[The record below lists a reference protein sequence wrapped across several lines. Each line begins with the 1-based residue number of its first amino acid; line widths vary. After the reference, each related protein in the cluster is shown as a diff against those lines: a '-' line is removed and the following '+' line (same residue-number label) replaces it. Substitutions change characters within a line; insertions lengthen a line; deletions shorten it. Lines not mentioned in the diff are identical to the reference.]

1 MRFIRRYKS
10 EIYGNYRRAA
20 LVDGFVASVV
30 MAAYV
35 LISSLVGLPVS
46 APETYVTDGLMLIAV
61 FVGAYLYRKSLSE
74 VSVSLKELL
83 LLGLDMGVVIGIVYG
98 LLLWVIML
106 GVYPDLIGRFAEFR
120 IWQMDD
126 AATGEAAA
134 EAIKMVRLYGAG
146 DWAFIG
152 GFRSFVMSILFT
164 FFAALIFGTRPQP
177 KAE

>member
-20 LVDGFVASVV
+20 LVDGFAASVV

-106 GVYPDLIGRFAEFR
+106 GV
-120 IWQMDD
+120 
-126 AATGEAAA
+126 
-134 EAIKMVRLYGAG
+134 
-146 DWAFIG
+146 
-152 GFRSFVMSILFT
+152 
-164 FFAALIFGTRPQP
+164 
-177 KAE
+177 